1 MESGEVTISRAMHK
15 QCFPA
20 RFQLIAAMNPSP
32 TGFFND
38 NRSTPEQVLRYLNRL
53 SGPFLDRID
62 IQIEVARL
70 PRGTW
75 SNDTQL
81 NETSEIVQQRVQA
94 CRQRQITRQGQ
105 ANAHLN
111 TSDLKKYCHLTGD
124 DNEFLE
130 LAVEKLG
137 LSTRAHH
144 KILKIARTLAD
155 MANSEH
161 ILNEHLIEA
170 LSYRAMD
177 RLLRHLTSSVTI

>member
-1 MESGEVTISRAMHK
+1 M
-15 QCFPA
+15 
-20 RFQLIAAMNPSP
+20 
-32 TGFFND
+32 
-38 NRSTPEQVLRYLNRL
+38 

-75 SNDTQL
+75 ANDTDM
-81 NETSEIVQQRVQA
+81 NETNEVVQQRVQI
-94 CRQRQITRQGQ
+94 CRLKQLTRQDK
-105 ANAHLN
+105 ANAHLG
-111 TSDLKKYCHLTGD
+111 TSELKLFCSLSKE

-155 MANSEH
+155 MAGEDNITHEH
-161 ILNEHLIEA
+161 ITEA

-177 RLLRHLTSSVTI
+177 RLLRHLTSSVSI